1 MSKSQDYRYRLDR
14 GASPSL
20 RNWQELSET
29 DEKIIQSNSVVR
41 MGWGKLIFG
50 HTFKTNEEIIEE
62 ICDEDPAL
70 RNIAF
75 YLKDPHVLLSIAP
88 DRLFLD
94 PSHSYRLWSHEY
106 RPGVNRP
113 KGINVRRLHNPTD
126 IEQVNAILQARHMV
140 CENPEFVLN
149 SYTDKLRTY
158 LVAES
163 IHDNSIIGTV
173 TGVDHVEA
181 FNDPEKGASL
191 WALAVDPQA
200 QLPAVGRALAQ
211 HLVEHYFTKGRA
223 YVDLSVMHVNTEAI
237 QLYEKLGFQRVPVF
251 CVKKKNMINETLYTP
266 PQPEEQLN
274 PYGKIIINEARRRGV
289 YVTILDE
296 KLGHFQ
302 LSYGGKKVT
311 CWESLTDMT
320 SAIAMCRCD
329 DKRLT
334 HRILKQKGLN
344 VPDQFEAKQQL
355 SIQSLIE
362 KYKRLVVKPAKG
374 EQGNAVSVDLRTK
387 EDILNAIDTAKNVC
401 NDVIIEHL
409 IEGEDVRIVVVN
421 YEPVAVAVRK
431 PPMITGTGMHR
442 VSELI
447 AKYNRRRKA
456 ATCGESHVPV
466 DDETKRCIGL
476 SGYVMDDILENQ
488 KKLIVRKTAN
498 LHTGGTIHDITDT
511 IHPVIKDAAIVAA
524 KALEIPVVGLDFI
537 VPDIQ
542 KIDYA
547 IIEANERPGLANHEP
562 QPTAKRFID
571 MLFPQ
576 SFSENSVNL

>member
-1 MSKSQDYRYRLDR
+1 MSKIQDYRYRLDR
-14 GASPSL
+14 GAGPSL
-20 RNWQELSET
+20 RNWQELSDS
-29 DEKIIQSNSVVR
+29 DEKAIQSNTVIK

-50 HTFKTNEEIIEE
+50 HTFKTNEAIIEE
-62 ICDEDPAL
+62 ICDEKPEL

-75 YLKDPHVLLSIAP
+75 YLRDPHVLLSIAP

-106 RPGVNRP
+106 RPGINRP
-113 KGINVRRLHNPTD
+113 KGINVRRLNNPAD
-126 IEQVNAILQARHMV
+126 IEQVNAILQARKMV
-140 CENPEFVLN
+140 CANPKFVLN
-149 SYTDKLRTY
+149 SYTDRLRTY

-163 IHDNSIIGTV
+163 ITDNRIIGTV

-181 FNDPEKGASL
+181 FNDPENGASL

-200 QLPAVGRALAQ
+200 QLPAVGRALTQ

-266 PQPEEQLN
+266 PQPEEKLN
-274 PYGKIIINEARRRGV
+274 PYAKIIINEARRRGI
-289 YVTILDE
+289 YVQILDE
-296 KLGHFQ
+296 DLGHFQ
-302 LSYGGKKVT
+302 LNYGGKKVT

-320 SAIAMCRCD
+320 SAISMCRCD

-334 HRILKQKGLN
+334 HRVLKKEGLN
-344 VPDQFEAKQQL
+344 VPDQFEAKQHL
-355 SIQSLIE
+355 SIKSLIE
-362 KYKRLVVKPAKG
+362 KYERLVVKPAKG
-374 EQGNAVSVDLRTK
+374 EQGNAVSVDLRTEK
-387 EDILNAIDTAKNVC
+387 EIKLAIDNAKNVC

-409 IEGEDVRIVVVN
+409 IEGEDIRIVVIN

-431 PPMITGTGMHR
+431 PPIITGTGIHSI
-442 VSELI
+442 SELI
-447 AKYNRRRKA
+447 SKYNRRRRA
-456 ATCGESHVPV
+456 ATGGESHVPI

-476 SGYVMDDILENQ
+476 SGYEMNDILEPQ
-488 KKLIVRKTAN
+488 KNLIVRKTAN
-498 LHTGGTIHDITDT
+498 LHTGGTIHDITED
-511 IHPVIKDAAIVAA
+511 IHPAIKDAAIAAA

-542 KIDYA
+542 KTDYA

-562 QPTAKRFID
+562 QPTAERFID

-576 SFSENSVNL
+576 SFTGNRIDQ